1 MQVDFTCIFSFR
13 NIDAIIMELRHLQAF
28 VKLTQT
34 LNFSAAANEL
44 CITQSTLSATIKQ
57 LEDDLGVELFSRNSH
72 GVLITEAGEQ
82 LLPFAQEALYQAE
95 NCVSRMYDLS
105 NMKCG
110 RLKIGVTHSFSLMMV
125 EAILEFNKQY
135 PGIELEIHYKT
146 MGELLDKL
154 LKHELDFVLSYKPS
168 VASSLIESHVIFD
181 DKLSF
186 VVSKDNPISSLES
199 VTVADIA
206 KYRLALPAKG
216 LQARNLLDEMCKAQ
230 GVELK
235 AAMEFDLIT
244 PLLRL
249 VYNSNFATVLSSASI
264 QSHDYLK
271 AIPIEAE
278 HNLMEGSFHI
288 LKGSYRKK
296 SAKEFIRILCET
308 DTVSKL
314 QINVL

>member
-1 MQVDFTCIFSFR
+1 
-13 NIDAIIMELRHLQAF
+13 MELRHLQAF

-34 LNFSAAANEL
+34 LNFSAAASEL
-44 CITQSTLSATIKQ
+44 CITQSTLSATIRQ
-57 LEDDLGVELFSRNSH
+57 LEDDLGVELFTRNSH
-72 GVLITEAGEQ
+72 GVTITEAGEQ

-110 RLKIGVTHSFSLMMV
+110 RLRIGVTHSFSLMMV
-125 EAILEFNKQY
+125 EAILAFNRQY

-146 MGELLDKL
+146 MGELLDRL
-154 LKHELDFVLSYKPS
+154 IKHELDFVLSYKPS
-168 VASSLIESHVIFD
+168 ITSPLIESHVIFD
-181 DKLSF
+181 DRLSL
-186 VVSKDNPISSLES
+186 VVSQDNPLASLQS
-199 VTVADIA
+199 VKVGDLA

-216 LQARNLLDEMCKAQ
+216 LQARNLLEELCKAQ
-230 GVELK
+230 GVEVK
-235 AAMEFDLIT
+235 AAIEFDLIT

-264 QSHDYLK
+264 QSHDYLR
-271 AIPIEAE
+271 AIPIDAE

-288 LKGSYRKK
+288 LKGAYKKK

-308 DTVSKL
+308 EAVRQRRIDGL
-314 QINVL
+314 E

>member
-1 MQVDFTCIFSFR
+1 
-13 NIDAIIMELRHLQAF
+13 MELRHLQAF

-34 LNFSAAANEL
+34 LNFSAAASEL

-57 LEDDLGVELFSRNSH
+57 LEDDLGVELFTRNSH
-72 GVLITEAGEQ
+72 GVVITEAGEQ

-125 EAILEFNKQY
+125 EAILEFNRQY

-154 LKHELDFVLSYKPS
+154 LKHELDFVLSYKPTS
-168 VASSLIESHVIFD
+168 ISPLIESHVIFD
-181 DKLSF
+181 DKLSL
-186 VVSKDNPISSLES
+186 VVSRDNPLASLQS
-199 VTVADIA
+199 VTVEDLP
-206 KYRLALPAKG
+206 KYRLILPAKG
-216 LQARNLLDEMCKAQ
+216 LQARNLLEEMCKAH
-230 GVELK
+230 GVEVK
-235 AAMEFDLIT
+235 AAIEFDLIT

-288 LKGSYRKK
+288 LKGAYKKK

-308 DTVSKL
+308 DAVR
-314 QINVL
+314 QRRIDGFE